1 MRKPI
6 RFISAAAAS
15 FTLAASAVAG
25 DPSRGLFL
33 AEKRTCIECHSVTVK
48 NVGPS
53 FSAIA
58 ARYRHQPGA
67 REMLVDKIRYGGT
80 QHWGERFNMWPQTI
94 VPDDELYDLVDWIL
108 QQ

>member
-1 MRKPI
+1 MHKPI
-6 RFISAAAAS
+6 YFMSAAVVGFAL
-15 FTLAASAVAG
+15 FASAFAG
-25 DPSRGLFL
+25 DTSRGLFL
-33 AEKRTCIECHSVTVK
+33 ADKRMCLECHAVAVK

-58 ARYRHQPGA
+58 TRYRHEPGA
-67 REMLVDKIRYGGT
+67 REMLADKIRFGGAK
-80 QHWGERFNMWPQTI
+80 HWGERFNMWPQVT